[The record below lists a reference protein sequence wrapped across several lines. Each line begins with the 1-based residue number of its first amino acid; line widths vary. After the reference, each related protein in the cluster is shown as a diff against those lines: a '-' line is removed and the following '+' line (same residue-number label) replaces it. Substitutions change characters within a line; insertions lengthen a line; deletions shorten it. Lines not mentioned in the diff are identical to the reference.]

1 MPYAPII
8 VKADLETHIYEETLN
23 EIARDN
29 DDIINE
35 AIATGIEEVKM
46 YLSKY
51 DLVQMFGDEAE
62 GVSATFSNKYLKS
75 LVKTVVIWNLMT
87 LANINIDYEA
97 KRTLY
102 KDAIEAL
109 KMIQA
114 GKSDPRWPYLDTS
127 ELEPDDNA
135 ISPFIKSKEKRNNDF

>member
-1 MPYAPII
+1 MAYEPII
-8 VKADLETHIYEETLN
+8 TKEDLKTHIYEETLN
-23 EIARDN
+23 EITRDN
-29 DDIINE
+29 DDIVNE
-35 AIATGIEEVKM
+35 AIATGIEEVKT

-51 DLVQMFGDEAE
+51 DLVQMFGDETE
-62 GVSATFSNKYLKS
+62 NVSATFTNPYLKS

-102 KDAIEAL
+102 EDATNAL
-109 KMIQA
+109 KMIQS
-114 GKSDPRWPYLDTS
+114 GKTDPRWPYLNTS
-127 ELEPDDNA
+127 ELEPDNNG